1 MKSALEQFCTE
12 KLIER
17 KNQIINRQAARIAEL
32 EQQIKQSLQEKVDFA
47 NSKDT
52 GD

>member
-17 KNQIINRQAARIAEL
+17 KKPNNQSPGGADSRAGTANQAIFAR
-32 EQQIKQSLQEKVDFA
+32 K
-47 NSKDT
+47 
-52 GD
+52 G